1 MATFSKKMMGK
12 EVGDAS
18 VYAKPH
24 HNPVM
29 AGRPVPSGEKTK
41 ATRVNGP
48 QPSTIAT
55 ADIGYKSDP
64 NNMKAI
70 ESTPGGMP
78 ARRVSG
84 GDPANTNVKTTG
96 IKIRGTGA
104 ATKGLMA
111 RGPMA

>member
-24 HNPVM
+24 TM
-29 AGRPVPSGEKTK
+29 SGKVVK
-41 ATRVNGP
+41 AT
-48 QPSTIAT
+48 T
-55 ADIGYKSDP
+55 
-64 NNMKAI
+64 
-70 ESTPGGMP
+70 TPGKEPNHSRLDTVCMSVGNINNKPEGNP
-78 ARRVSG
+78 A
-84 GDPANTNVKTTG
+84 KTSG
-96 IKIRGTGA
+96 IKVRGTGA